1 MPPVHPSSPSARRG
15 VPRLRRR
22 VAVAAAAVVL
32 AVVAF
37 LPGDSL
43 FGDSAPASSQVRT
56 AAPVSTTVAPAS
68 TPVR

>member
-1 MPPVHPSSPSARRG
+1 MPSVPPSSPLVRRG
-15 VPRLRRR
+15 IPRLRRR
-22 VAVAAAAVVL
+22 VAAAAAAVAL

-37 LPGDSL
+37 VPGDAL

-56 AAPVSTTVAPAS
+56 VAPAA

>member
-1 MPPVHPSSPSARRG
+1 

-22 VAVAAAAVVL
+22 VAAAAAAVVL

-37 LPGDSL
+37 VPGDSL

-56 AAPVSTTVAPAS
+56 VAPAA